1 MSWAIGI
8 DFGTSRSAGAI
19 GELDP
24 RRLAPDPATGRSIP
38 PVEAPTVSPLEIE
51 GNRWIPSMV
60 LRTPDGELVVGAAA
74 DNLAGVHPDR
84 LERTP
89 KRALGATSP
98 CCSAAR
104 RSTLATRQRP

>member
-1 MSWAIGI
+1 
-8 DFGTSRSAGAI
+8 
-19 GELDP
+19 
-24 RRLAPDPATGRSIP
+24 
-38 PVEAPTVSPLEIE
+38 VSPLEIE

-98 CCSAAR
+98 AAAR
-104 RSTLATRQRP
+104 RHADRRARRGRGRDARHRGRGSAAHR

>member
-24 RRLAPDPATGRSIP
+24 RRLAPDPTTGVAVSP
-38 PVEAPTVSPLEIE
+38 LAAPAVSPLEIE

-60 LRTPDGELVVGAAA
+60 LRTPEGELVVGAAA

-89 KRALGATSP
+89 KRALGTASP
-98 CCSAAR
+98 LLLGGTPVDPR
-104 RSTLATRQRP
+104 